1 MKAAAATSQ
10 YQQPPE
16 HADIERSLIVSA
28 LLDGATIDEASSIV
42 GPADFYRTANRILWQ
57 AILDV
62 HGAGLPVGIDT
73 VSLQLKESGKL
84 AEVGGSVSLARLLDE
99 VPAASSVEFIA
110 TKIKEAANW
119 RRLLEITNKAAWA
132 AKEGKVFSDT
142 VAEVLREVEAIKRA
156 GTTAKAPIR
165 AADLAEFLS
174 LQIPPRDFVLTPIIP
189 TQGLVMLYA
198 PRGIGKTLLALF
210 MAYSIAT
217 GQPVCRWRAPSPRRI
232 LYMDGEMPAV
242 TMQERTAGIV
252 RAHPVEP
259 APGYFKIITPDLQ
272 DKSINLATSAGQAA
286 VESHVEA
293 AEVVFVDNLATLC
306 RSGRENETES
316 WHPVQDWILNL
327 RRRGKAVVMVHHSN
341 KTGGQRGTSSREDVL
356 DTVIALRRPSDY
368 LMEQGA
374 RFEVHLEKARG
385 IVGADARPFEAH
397 LVTDE
402 FGVMQWVCRDI
413 EDAEAETVSRLKDEG
428 LSLRDIASETGLSK
442 SKVHRLLRKGGT
454 A

>member
-156 GTTAKAPIR
+156 GTTAKA
-165 AADLAEFLS
+165 
-174 LQIPPRDFVLTPIIP
+174 
-189 TQGLVMLYA
+189 
-198 PRGIGKTLLALF
+198 
-210 MAYSIAT
+210 
-217 GQPVCRWRAPSPRRI
+217 
-232 LYMDGEMPAV
+232 
-242 TMQERTAGIV
+242 
-252 RAHPVEP
+252 
-259 APGYFKIITPDLQ
+259 
-272 DKSINLATSAGQAA
+272 
-286 VESHVEA
+286 
-293 AEVVFVDNLATLC
+293 
-306 RSGRENETES
+306 
-316 WHPVQDWILNL
+316 
-327 RRRGKAVVMVHHSN
+327 
-341 KTGGQRGTSSREDVL
+341 
-356 DTVIALRRPSDY
+356 
-368 LMEQGA
+368 
-374 RFEVHLEKARG
+374 
-385 IVGADARPFEAH
+385 
-397 LVTDE
+397 
-402 FGVMQWVCRDI
+402 
-413 EDAEAETVSRLKDEG
+413 
-428 LSLRDIASETGLSK
+428 
-442 SKVHRLLRKGGT
+442 
-454 A
+454 

>member
-1 MKAAAATSQ
+1 
-10 YQQPPE
+10 
-16 HADIERSLIVSA
+16 
-28 LLDGATIDEASSIV
+28 
-42 GPADFYRTANRILWQ
+42 
-57 AILDV
+57 
-62 HGAGLPVGIDT
+62 
-73 VSLQLKESGKL
+73 
-84 AEVGGSVSLARLLDE
+84 
-99 VPAASSVEFIA
+99 
-110 TKIKEAANW
+110 
-119 RRLLEITNKAAWA
+119 LLEITNKAAWA